1 MKQFLNKLCFITL
14 FIVGIFNVNNL
25 YSADT
30 VTVGTASTTSCGIY
44 LPYYYYGI
52 NIARVIYTKQELGNI
67 GAMNFKEMAFKVGN
81 AYNTSYPGFDTF
93 CIYMRHIANSSYS
106 SYLT

>member
-30 VTVGTASTTSCGIY
+30 VTIGTAYTSSYGIY
-44 LPYYYYGI
+44 LPYYYYGHDV
-52 NIARVIYTKQELGNI
+52 ARVIYTKQELGNI
-67 GAMNFKEMAFKVGN
+67 GAMNFKEMAFQVCN
-81 AYNTSYPGFDTF
+81 AYNTSYPGHDTLS
-93 CIYMRHIANSSYS
+93 IYMRHIANSS
-106 SYLT
+106 